1 MNFWVALG
9 EAAFV
14 ILVLFLLLFSLY
26 SLAEKERRAFK
37 RSLGL
42 VFFFLSLNILIL
54 FFPLIPR
61 NWILGLFF
69 VSFITLFL
77 YLFFSPSPRKTLEIA
92 GSQKRID
99 ERDVIFARFD
109 YEVGSQVYSDYYA
122 RRPELK
128 NIDEEIRSIPDL
140 LTPPKMKK
148 NPTLFSLAAAEF
160 DFLEHQLSKVDGIKG
175 DVKAAG
181 STSENTRIIK
191 GIVEYLGSDL
201 SGICRLNPAYVYS
214 HVGRGIEPIG
224 EEIFLDHEYAIAF
237 AVEMDLEWVASAP
250 EAPVIVETA
259 KKYVEAAKIS
269 IILADLIRRLGY
281 SARAHIAGSNY
292 QAVLPPIAWEA
303 GLGELGRLG
312 TLITWKYGP
321 RARLGLV
328 TTDLPLGVDKPKTMG
343 VQNFCDI
350 CQKCAQNCPAH
361 AIPDKGKVEENGV
374 LKWVLN
380 REKCY
385 RFWRKTG
392 TDCAICIYVCPYSK
406 ADNMFH
412 QAIRKFVSMSSA
424 GQSLSLVGDN
434 FFYGKKPVRRKS
446 PI

>member
-1 MNFWVALG
+1 MNLWVVLG
-9 EAAFV
+9 EAAYV
-14 ILVLFLLLFSLY
+14 ILVLFLLIFTLY
-26 SLAEKERRAFK
+26 NWAEKEWRAYR
-37 RSLGL
+37 RSLVL

-54 FFPLIPR
+54 FFLPIPR
-61 NWILGLFF
+61 NWSLGFFFISILG
-69 VSFITLFL
+69 LFL
-77 YLFFSPSPRKTLEIA
+77 YLFFSPSPKKTLEIV

-99 ERDVIFARFD
+99 ERDIIFARFD
-109 YEVGSQVYSDYYA
+109 YEVGSQVYLDYYA

-128 NIDEEIRSIPDL
+128 NIDDEIRSIPDL

-148 NPTLFSLAAAEF
+148 NPALFSLAAAEF
-160 DFLEHQLSKVDGIKG
+160 AFLEHQLNKVDGKRSDTI
-175 DVKAAG
+175 VAA
-181 STSENTRIIK
+181 STSENTRLIK
-191 GIVEYLGSDL
+191 GIVEYLGSGL
-201 SGICRLNPAYVYS
+201 SGICKLNPAYVYS
-214 HVGRGIEPIG
+214 HVGRGIESIG

-328 TTDLPLGVDKPKTMG
+328 TTDLPLSVDKPKTMG

-361 AIPDKGKVEENGV
+361 AIPDEGKVEENGV

-380 REKCY
+380 REECY
-385 RFWRKTG
+385 RFWRKAG
-392 TDCAICIYVCPYSK
+392 TDCAMCIYVCPYSK

-412 QAIRKFVSMSSA
+412 HAVRKFVSMSSA
-424 GQSLSLVGDN
+424 GQSLSLLGDN
-434 FFYGKKPVRRKS
+434 FFYGKKPMRRRA